1 MHRLP
6 SRKAIW
12 RLRFAALLLWCSGLS
27 FVGTLVCFALA
38 FLERSRDQVEVA
50 IISLISFAAI
60 SILQWLVAL
69 QTKCPLCMT
78 PVLAAKTCA
87 KNKKA
92 KKFLGSYRLRVA
104 NSILLRNYF
113 RCQYCSEPTEL
124 AIRPRHS
131 RR

>member
-12 RLRFAALLLWCSGLS
+12 RLRFAALLLWMAGLS
-27 FVGTLVCFALA
+27 FVATIVCFAWA
-38 FLERSRDQVEVA
+38 IMERSREQVD
-50 IISLISFAAI
+50 IAI
-60 SILQWLVAL
+60 SVLVGFVIIAVTQWLVAL
-69 QTKCPLCMT
+69 QTKCPLCLT
-78 PVLAAKTCA
+78 PVLGNKSCA

-92 KKFLGSYRLRVA
+92 KTFLGSYRLRVA
-104 NSILLRNYF
+104 NSILMRNYF

-124 AIRPRHS
+124 VVRPRHS